1 MSICWRA
8 STSKIARALMRMKP
22 VQLRSAGFQ
31 TCCVAD
37 FQVGNAVQFGWPAD
51 LEIRDT
57 ADLEVCATLVA
68 VCRSQPG
75 ITLILMICAWLCG
88 VLDLPAAGK
97 KVVVLGVDGMDP
109 KLLQT
114 FVDQGRMPNFKALMA
129 EGDFRP
135 LQTTM
140 PPQSPVAWS
149 TFMTGMDPGGHGIF
163 DFIHVD
169 QARMSPYSSMAQAEP
184 GGRPI
189 NIASWSFP
197 TSGGGVRMLRKGTTF
212 WQMLGERGLRSTI
225 FRMPVNFPPVKAPGR
240 ALAGMGTPDIVGS
253 LGTFS
258 FYTDHRRD
266 WPPVVSG
273 GEIYEV
279 SIRSNRVDAQLNGPT
294 NTFRRFPSKE
304 SLELLEKG
312 RAVSI
317 EYENPKMTQQFVVY
331 LDPKAGAAKFVVGD
345 QEFILR
351 EKEWSDWVHVEF
363 EAIPH
368 LLKVSS
374 AGRFYLKQL
383 SPKFELYV
391 SPLQI
396 DPEDPVMPISHPAN
410 WSKQLCSDLGR
421 FYTHNIP
428 EDTQAFNHGVLTA
441 HEFWD
446 QMILAYEERS
456 RALDYLLKHQD
467 EDFLF
472 VYFGTVDQGSH
483 MLWHFMDREHPGYVH
498 DEVLKDGIAKLYEML
513 DGRLGRVRESLE
525 KDTVLIVMSDHGFAP
540 FYWEVNLN
548 TWLLEQGY
556 ITLKDPSK
564 QESGE
569 FFSNVDWSRTRAYA
583 VGLNG
588 LYINV
593 KGREKGGA
601 VAAGPEYEAL
611 LDELEKALLKM
622 KDTRNGRSPV
632 SLVLRPR
639 RDFKGPEKD
648 KGPDILVGYSRGY
661 RSSSDSP
668 LGVFPKA
675 IFVDNLNPWSGD
687 HCIDYRLVPGILVTN
702 RRITS
707 QTPTLADLTVSL
719 LHEYGIAPGKEMI
732 GKDVLEPKR

>member
-1 MSICWRA
+1 
-8 STSKIARALMRMKP
+8 
-22 VQLRSAGFQ
+22 
-31 TCCVAD
+31 
-37 FQVGNAVQFGWPAD
+37 
-51 LEIRDT
+51 
-57 ADLEVCATLVA
+57 
-68 VCRSQPG
+68 
-75 ITLILMICAWLCG
+75 
-88 VLDLPAAGK
+88 
-97 KVVVLGVDGMDP
+97 
-109 KLLQT
+109 
-114 FVDQGRMPNFKALMA
+114 
-129 EGDFRP
+129 
-135 LQTTM
+135 
-140 PPQSPVAWS
+140 
-149 TFMTGMDPGGHGIF
+149 
-163 DFIHVD
+163 
-169 QARMSPYSSMAQAEP
+169 
-184 GGRPI
+184 
-189 NIASWSFP
+189 
-197 TSGGGVRMLRKGTTF
+197 MLRKGTTF
-212 WQMLGERGLRSTI
+212 WQMLGEHGLRSTI

-258 FYTDHRRD
+258 FYTDHRGD

-279 SIRSNRVDAQLNGPT
+279 NIRSNRVDTQLNGPV

-304 SLELLEKG
+304 SLGLLEKG
-312 RAVSI
+312 RAVSV
-317 EYENPKMTQQFVVY
+317 EFENPKMTQDFVVY

-396 DPEDPVMPISHPAN
+396 DPEDPVMPISHPSN
-410 WSKQLCSDLGR
+410 WSKQLSSNLGR

-446 QMILAYEERS
+446 QMIFAYEERS

-472 VYFGTVDQGSH
+472 VYFGTVDQGCH

-498 DEVLKDGIAKLYEML
+498 DDVLKDGIAKLYEML

-556 ITLKDPSK
+556 ITLKDPAK

-583 VGLNG
+583 AGLNG

-611 LDELEKALLKM
+611 LDELEKALLVM
-622 KDTRNGRSPV
+622 KDPRNGRSPV

-668 LGVFPKA
+668 LGSFPKA
-675 IFVDNLNPWSGD
+675 IFVDNHSPWSGD

-719 LHEYGIAPGKEMI
+719 LHEYGIAPGKEMA

>member
-1 MSICWRA
+1 
-8 STSKIARALMRMKP
+8 L
-22 VQLRSAGFQ
+22 
-31 TCCVAD
+31 
-37 FQVGNAVQFGWPAD
+37 
-51 LEIRDT
+51 
-57 ADLEVCATLVA
+57 CA
-68 VCRSQPG
+68 
-75 ITLILMICAWLCG
+75 
-88 VLDLPAAGK
+88 
-97 KVVVLGVDGMDP
+97 
-109 KLLQT
+109 
-114 FVDQGRMPNFKALMA
+114 N
-129 EGDFRP
+129 
-135 LQTTM
+135 
-140 PPQSPVAWS
+140 
-149 TFMTGMDPGGHGIF
+149 
-163 DFIHVD
+163 
-169 QARMSPYSSMAQAEP
+169 
-184 GGRPI
+184 
-189 NIASWSFP
+189 
-197 TSGGGVRMLRKGTTF
+197 
-212 WQMLGERGLRSTI
+212 
-225 FRMPVNFPPVKAPGR
+225 
-240 ALAGMGTPDIVGS
+240 
-253 LGTFS
+253 
-258 FYTDHRRD
+258 
-266 WPPVVSG
+266 
-273 GEIYEV
+273 
-279 SIRSNRVDAQLNGPT
+279 
-294 NTFRRFPSKE
+294 
-304 SLELLEKG
+304 
-312 RAVSI
+312 
-317 EYENPKMTQQFVVY
+317 
-331 LDPKAGAAKFVVGD
+331 
-345 QEFILR
+345 
-351 EKEWSDWVHVEF
+351 
-363 EAIPH
+363 
-368 LLKVSS
+368 
-374 AGRFYLKQL
+374 
-383 SPKFELYV
+383 
-391 SPLQI
+391 
-396 DPEDPVMPISHPAN
+396 
-410 WSKQLCSDLGR
+410 LGR

-441 HEFWD
+441 HEFWE
-446 QMILAYEERS
+446 QMVFAYEERS

-472 VYFGTVDQGSH
+472 VYFGTVDQGCH

-583 VGLNG
+583 AGLNG

-593 KGREKGGA
+593 KGREKSGA

-675 IFVDNLNPWSGD
+675 IFVDNLSPWSGD

-719 LHEYGIAPGKEMI
+719 LHEYGIAPSKEMI
-732 GKDVLEPKR
+732 GKDVLEPKK

>member
-1 MSICWRA
+1 MC
-8 STSKIARALMRMKP
+8 L
-22 VQLRSAGFQ
+22 
-31 TCCVAD
+31 
-37 FQVGNAVQFGWPAD
+37 
-51 LEIRDT
+51 
-57 ADLEVCATLVA
+57 
-68 VCRSQPG
+68 
-75 ITLILMICAWLCG
+75 
-88 VLDLPAAGK
+88 
-97 KVVVLGVDGMDP
+97 
-109 KLLQT
+109 
-114 FVDQGRMPNFKALMA
+114 
-129 EGDFRP
+129 FRCFRR
-135 LQTTM
+135 
-140 PPQSPVAWS
+140 PPS
-149 TFMTGMDPGGHGIF
+149 
-163 DFIHVD
+163 
-169 QARMSPYSSMAQAEP
+169 
-184 GGRPI
+184 
-189 NIASWSFP
+189 
-197 TSGGGVRMLRKGTTF
+197 
-212 WQMLGERGLRSTI
+212 
-225 FRMPVNFPPVKAPGR
+225 
-240 ALAGMGTPDIVGS
+240 
-253 LGTFS
+253 
-258 FYTDHRRD
+258 
-266 WPPVVSG
+266 VSG

-279 SIRSNRVDAQLNGPT
+279 SVKSNRVDAQLNGPV
-294 NTFRRFPSKE
+294 NTFRRFPSKQ
-304 SLELLEKG
+304 SLELIEKG
-312 RAVSI
+312 RAVPV
-317 EYENPKMTQQFVVY
+317 EYENPKMTQDFVVY
-331 LDPKAGAAKFVVGD
+331 LDRKAGAAKCVVGD

-368 LLKVSS
+368 LIKVSS

-396 DPEDPVMPISHPAN
+396 DPEDPVMPISHPAD
-410 WSKQLCSDLGR
+410 WSKQLCAELGR

-446 QMILAYEERS
+446 QMIFAYEERS

-483 MLWHFMDREHPGYVH
+483 MLWHFMDREHPGYVQ

-513 DGRLGRVRESLE
+513 DGRLGRVRESLG
-525 KDTVLIVMSDHGFAP
+525 KDTALIVMSDHGFAP

-548 TWLLEQGY
+548 TWLLEKGY

-583 VGLNG
+583 AGLNG

-593 KGREKGGA
+593 RGREKNGA
-601 VAAGPEYEAL
+601 VTTGPEYESL
-611 LDELEKALLKM
+611 MDELEKALLAM
-622 KDTRNGRSPV
+622 NDTRNGRSPV

-648 KGPDILVGYSRGY
+648 KGPDIMVGYSRGY

-675 IFVDNLNPWSGD
+675 IFVDNLSPWSGD

-719 LHEYGIAPGKEMI
+719 LHEYGIAPSKEMI
-732 GKDVLEPKR
+732 GKDVLEPKK